1 MSSSGAGGG
10 ALIADI
16 IGSAVKLHDPISSG
30 DTASVSF
37 PATLMI
43 HNVSVGIYEES
54 EGRVFFY
61 SCFYFGLFLAVNH
74 SELHF
79 CCMKSTS

>member
-16 IGSAVKLHDPISSG
+16 VIVSAVKLHDPISSG
-30 DTASVSF
+30 DRASVSF

-43 HNVSVGIYEES
+43 HNVSVGIY
-54 EGRVFFY
+54 
-61 SCFYFGLFLAVNH
+61 FGLF
-74 SELHF
+74 
-79 CCMKSTS
+79 

>member
-16 IGSAVKLHDPISSG
+16 VIVSAVKLHDPISSG
-30 DTASVSF
+30 DKASVSF

-54 EGRVFFY
+54 EGRVFSILVFTLD
-61 SCFYFGLFLAVNH
+61 CF
-74 SELHF
+74 SW
-79 CCMKSTS
+79 KSL

>member
-1 MSSSGAGGG
+1 MSSSGAGGR

-16 IGSAVKLHDPISSG
+16 IIVSAVKLHDPISSG
-30 DTASVSF
+30 DTASVSL

-43 HNVSVGIYEES
+43 HNISVGIYEEL

-61 SCFYFGLFLAVNH
+61 SCFYFGLF
-74 SELHF
+74 
-79 CCMKSTS
+79 